1 MQSRLSLRFSIV
13 TAAVLLAG
21 CSTNTSHSLLKLE
34 DEKAEM
40 NTSIAEKIGATP
52 LEVEQALDET
62 PEQEQQT
69 AALVTKRVTQRV
81 GVSTDLA
88 MQNHLQA
95 IAMRLARAAQ
105 ADADRF
111 EVVLL
116 ASDRVNAYTPGAGTL
131 LINEGLLRFA
141 DNEAQVA
148 AVMAH
153 EIAHVVLKHPQRQK
167 KIRLASK
174 AGDVMMTHYTP
185 EGLVDS
191 VGRWLRI
198 GGRTTMN
205 GMIRQQEMMA
215 DSIGID
221 IMVKAGYD
229 PVELVKLLENLRSEI
244 KEADRTTTAVNGNHP
259 LTSDRIAEAKE
270 KIRTRYRNIGG
281 RKNSVKFAKLV
292 KPYHEGNGK
301 QLALK

>member
-1 MQSRLSLRFSIV
+1 MQNTLPLRFV
-13 TAAVLLAG
+13 ALLACLG
-21 CSTNTSHSLLKLE
+21 LAACSTNTSQSLLKLE
-34 DEKAEM
+34 DEKSEM
-40 NTSIAEKIGATP
+40 RSSIAAKIGATP

-81 GVSTDLA
+81 GVSDDVA
-88 MQNHLQA
+88 MQQHLQR
-95 IAMRLARAAQ
+95 IARKLAVAAN
-105 ADADRF
+105 ANPDEF

-174 AGDVMMTHYTP
+174 AGDVMMGNYTP
-185 EGLVDS
+185 EGLVDN

-221 IMVKAGYD
+221 IMAKAGYH
-229 PVELVKLLENLRSEI
+229 PQELVALLSNLQKEI

-259 LTSDRIAEAKE
+259 LTQDRITEAKA
-270 KIRTRYRNIGG
+270 KIRLNYRGVGG
-281 RKNSVKFAKLV
+281 VKNTVRFAKLA
-292 KPYHEGNGK
+292 KPYHAGK
-301 QLALK
+301 RKQFAER

>member
-1 MQSRLSLRFSIV
+1 LSLRFSIV